1 MNEKKGTLLVALAA
15 ISWSVAGVLGK
26 YTTWTPLA
34 TAGMRALIAACVMA
48 LARGGV
54 RVNLTRGNLLGA
66 FGCAATSIIFVIA
79 NKLTTAANAIV
90 LQYAMPAVVILLCWI
105 FYHQKPSR
113 RDAITCVCVLT
124 GVIFCSLDDLSTD
137 GMLGNLLAISTAFT
151 FALVFFCSRLPDAN
165 AVDYNFLGLVLATPC
180 LFFAFGSEECTFT
193 LSNMLALLGMGVGLA
208 GGYILISKGMK
219 IVSPLSAAI
228 TSNIEPVLNPI
239 WVFVFLGEAPGA
251 MAVIGAVIV
260 LTTVTIYSLPRN
272 TAERAA
278 TFLQSLQAKLLRIL
292 KRK

>member
-1 MNEKKGTLLVALAA
+1 MNEKKGTLLVVLAA

-26 YTTWTPLA
+26 YTTWTPFA
-34 TAGMRALIAACVMA
+34 TAGMRALVAAIAMA
-48 LARGGV
+48 ISRGGV
-54 RVNLTRGNLLGA
+54 KVKLTRGNLLGA
-66 FGCAATSIIFVIA
+66 FGCAATSIIFVFA

-105 FYHQKPSR
+105 FFHQKPSR
-113 RDAITCVCVLT
+113 RDAVTCVCVLT
-124 GVIFCSLDDLSTD
+124 GVIFCSLDELSAE

-165 AVDYNFLGLVLATPC
+165 ATDYNFLGLVLAAPA
-180 LFFAFGSEECTFT
+180 LLSVIGNEACTFT
-193 LSNMLALLGMGVGLA
+193 LSNMLALTGMGLGLA

-228 TSNIEPVLNPI
+228 TANLEPVLNPM
-239 WVFVFLGEAPGA
+239 WVFIFLGEAPGI

-260 LTTVTIYSLPRN
+260 LTTVTLYSLPRG
-272 TAERAA
+272 TIEKCISAIRRRFVSED
-278 TFLQSLQAKLLRIL
+278 
-292 KRK
+292 